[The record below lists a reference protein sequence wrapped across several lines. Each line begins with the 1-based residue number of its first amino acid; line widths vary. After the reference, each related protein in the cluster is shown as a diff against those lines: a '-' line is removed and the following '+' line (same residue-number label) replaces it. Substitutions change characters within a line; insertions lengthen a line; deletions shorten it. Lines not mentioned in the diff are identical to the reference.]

1 MTATSADVFST
12 FSTGGLLQEVVGQER
27 SFERIA
33 AIEDSG
39 PGTLVFMDKAEHAD
53 LVRERQ
59 PSIVVTS
66 GKLKELLAGM
76 EETTVLI
83 AANLKLAHAL
93 LKQRYGG
100 RRYEAAG
107 WGRIDPSA
115 VVHPEAEVAP
125 TAWIEPRAVV
135 GKGVKIGERARVMAG
150 AVIEHDAVIGS
161 DSVIHPNAVIGYGCV
176 VGNEVTVGSCTV
188 VGSEGYGFAQDAR
201 GKSHPIPQTGNV
213 VLEDRVR
220 LGANCSVDRATYH
233 STRIGA
239 GTKVDNQCH
248 IAHNVSIGQDCL
260 LTAMLCVAGS
270 TQIGDRV
277 MASGQTGILDHVKVC
292 SDVVLV
298 HRAGVSKDISKPGVY
313 AGAPVQPMKEY
324 MRNTATMRN
333 LAEMRRRLAELE
345 AAVQG
350 E

>member
-1 MTATSADVFST
+1 MTATSADVFGA
-12 FSTGGLLQEVVGQER
+12 FSTSGLLREVIGPER
-27 SFERIA
+27 SFDRVV
-33 AIEDSG
+33 AIEDSA
-39 PGTLVFMDKAEHAD
+39 PGALVFMDKADHAE
-53 LVRERQ
+53 LVRERR
-59 PSIVVTS
+59 PSIVVTAANC
-66 GKLKELLAGM
+66 KDVLAGL

-83 AANLKLAHAL
+83 AANVKLAHAL
-93 LKQRYGG
+93 LKQRFGG
-100 RRYEAAG
+100 RCYESAG
-107 WGRIDPSA
+107 WGRVDPSA
-115 VVHPEAEVAP
+115 VVHPEAQVAS
-125 TAWIEPRAVV
+125 TAWVEPRAVI
-135 GKGVKIGERARVMAG
+135 GKGAKIGERARVMAG
-150 AVIEHDAVIGS
+150 AVIEHDAMIGA
-161 DSVIHPNAVIGYGCV
+161 DTIIHPNAVIGYGCV
-176 VGNEVTVGSCTV
+176 VGNEVVVGSCTV
-188 VGSEGYGFAQDAR
+188 IGSEGYGFAQDAR

-277 MASGQTGILDHVKVC
+277 MASGQTGILDHMKVC

-298 HRAGVSKDISKPGVY
+298 HRAGVSKNITKPGVY

-345 AAVQG
+345 AEVRG